1 MRKGCA
7 MRYNPVLSA
16 YEKMQAAN
24 NLKLYQELMN
34 KEIIKAQ
41 PNLNTIK
48 YYRSRIE
55 AYRKKLG
62 IKK

>member
-1 MRKGCA
+1 

-16 YEKMQAAN
+16 YEKIQAVN
-24 NLKLYQELMN
+24 NLKLYQELIK
-34 KEIIKAQ
+34 KEVIKCQ

-48 YYRSRIE
+48 YYRSRIA